1 MTLSTKIALVCALI
15 ILIIQG
21 TTIFR
26 DAMKKNIPNP
36 WLWGIIGL
44 VQAPWP
50 TIIYLIYRKRY
61 FSRKNKGA

>member
-1 MTLSTKIALVCALI
+1 MTLGSKITLICVPI

-21 TTIFR
+21 TLIFR
-26 DAMKKNIPNP
+26 DAMKKDIPYP
-36 WLWGIIGL
+36 WIWGIIGL

-61 FSRKNKGA
+61 FKRKNKK

>member
-1 MTLSTKIALVCALI
+1 VTLGTKIALICAPI
-15 ILIIQG
+15 ILITQG
-21 TTIFR
+21 TIIFR

-50 TIIYLIYRKRY
+50 TIIYLIYRRIY
-61 FSRKNKGA
+61 FKKKNKK